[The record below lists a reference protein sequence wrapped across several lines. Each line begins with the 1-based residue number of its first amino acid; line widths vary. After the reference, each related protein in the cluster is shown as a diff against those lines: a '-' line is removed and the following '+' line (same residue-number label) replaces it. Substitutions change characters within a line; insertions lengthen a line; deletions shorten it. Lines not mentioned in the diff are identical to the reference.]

1 MMPSLFDSSAL
12 PVLEQVVN
20 FSQARHNVLAGNIAN
35 LDTPGYRTRDISP
48 EQFRSQLK
56 EAIEQSR
63 RPTAG
68 DPNVIIEGS
77 NSVNS
82 VFDPEPAKNP
92 FRVVKESLNSILRHD
107 DANVSMEQQIAE
119 LSKNQM
125 QHNLAV
131 NILASQFRLLQA
143 AVSERA

>member
-1 MMPSLFDSSAL
+1 MIQSMFDSSTL
-12 PVLEQVVN
+12 PALEQVVS

-48 EQFRSQLK
+48 DEFRTRLK

-63 RPTAG
+63 QPMADSPGQTSSLSM
-68 DPNVIIEGS
+68 E
-77 NSVNS
+77 
-82 VFDPEPAKNP
+82 EPAKNP
-92 FRVVKESLNSILRHD
+92 FRAVKESLNSILRHD
-107 DANVSMEQQIAE
+107 DGNVSMEQQIAE

-131 NILASQFRLLQA
+131 NLLASQFRLLQVA
-143 AVSERA
+143 ISERV

>member
-63 RPTAG
+63 RPTAD
-68 DPNVIIEGS
+68 DPNVIVDGS

-143 AVSERA
+143 AVSERV